1 MVEERERY
9 PIGTFACPENVTRD
23 VLERWM
29 EQIRTLP
36 AQIQEVVKGLDEA
49 ALSSAHRDGGWTIP
63 QLVHHIADS
72 HLNYYVRIKLALT
85 EEQPTIRPFF
95 EDRWAELADSAL
107 PVEHSIQL
115 IESLQVRLIH
125 LLQSLTAEQRN
136 RTFVHPEAGETT
148 VAECVGFYAWHGEH
162 HLAHIKNAIKRYQA
176 RTS

>member
-1 MVEERERY
+1 
-9 PIGTFACPENVTRD
+9 
-23 VLERWM
+23 M

-36 AQIQEVVKGLDEA
+36 ARIREAVKGLDEA
-49 ALSSAHRDGGWTIP
+49 ALSSTHRDGGWTIP